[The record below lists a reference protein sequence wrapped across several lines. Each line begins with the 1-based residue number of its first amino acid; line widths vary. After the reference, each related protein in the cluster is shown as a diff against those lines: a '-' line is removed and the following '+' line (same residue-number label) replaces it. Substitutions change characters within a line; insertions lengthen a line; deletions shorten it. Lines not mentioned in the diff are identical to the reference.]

1 MNIVFNFSKRNGKF
15 VQRAAVLVTLSAV
28 AAAAAGLT
36 GCSAASSEPGH
47 VSVVASTSVWADVAR
62 QVAGRLVGS
71 KVSIKAII
79 SSPTADP
86 HAYEVNPRDELA
98 IKRADVII
106 ENGGGYDDFMGTMRS
121 AAGADGT
128 LLDAVRISGKQPVD
142 GELNEHV
149 WYDVA
154 TVSHVATRIADVLAA
169 KDRSD
174 ASTFRANARAFATKL
189 HALQQRELVLRG
201 RYAGEGVAITEPVP
215 LYLLSACGLVNRTP
229 EAFSSAIEGE
239 QDVAVRVLRQTEQL
253 FSGHAVRLLVYNAQT
268 TGAPTGQIVDA
279 ARAAG
284 IPAVPVTETLPA
296 GLDYLAWMTK
306 NLDAVAGALGG
317 AS

>member
-1 MNIVFNFSKRNGKF
+1 MR
-15 VQRAAVLVTLSAV
+15 RAAVRATLAMLSAV
-28 AAAAAGLT
+28 VAAGLT
-36 GCSAASSEPGH
+36 SCSAASSEPGH

-62 QVAGRLVGS
+62 QVAGRLDGS

-106 ENGGGYDDFMGTMRS
+106 ENGGGYDDFMGAMRS

-149 WYDVA
+149 WYDFPTVA
-154 TVSHVATRIADVLAA
+154 AMATRIADVLAT
-169 KDRSD
+169 KDAAD
-174 ASTFRANARAFATKL
+174 AATFDANARAFDTKL
-189 HALQQRELVLRG
+189 HALEQREQVIRG
-201 RYAGEGVAITEPVP
+201 RHAGEGVAITEAVP

-253 FSGHAVRLLVYNAQT
+253 FGGPAVRLLVYNAQT
-268 TGAPTGQIVDA
+268 TGAQTGQIVDA

-284 IPAVPVTETLPA
+284 IPTVPVTETLPA
-296 GLDYLAWMTK
+296 GLGYLGWMTK
-306 NLDAVAGALGG
+306 NVDAVAAALGAG
-317 AS
+317 S